1 MTVSVGR
8 FYCKNASLRLV
19 AVVML
24 EWVAKICPSLN
35 LIFLVLQLFKNVAE
49 RGHWSDMV
57 MEAHTMYREHNT
69 DSALVMYAFLAELGY
84 EVAQSNVAYILDEGE
99 HHFENSCS

>member
-1 MTVSVGR
+1 MHR
-8 FYCKNASLRLV
+8 FFRRL
-19 AVVML
+19 
-24 EWVAKICPSLN
+24 I
-35 LIFLVLQLFKNVAE
+35 LIFLVVQLFKNVAE

-69 DSALVMYAFLAELGY
+69 DSALVMYTFLAELGY

-99 HHFENSCS
+99 PCFAGLCP